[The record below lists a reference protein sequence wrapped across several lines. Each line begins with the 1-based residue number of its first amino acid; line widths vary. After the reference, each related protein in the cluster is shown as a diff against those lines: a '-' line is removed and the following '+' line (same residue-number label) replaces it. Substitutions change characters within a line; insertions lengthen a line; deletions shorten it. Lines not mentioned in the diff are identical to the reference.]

1 MTDAARFDA
10 SEILDGIRQWVEIE
24 SPTSNA
30 DAVNAMVGKVEA
42 DFTALGA
49 RTERVP
55 GSDGFAD
62 CLRVRSPWGG
72 DGPGILILGHLD
84 TVHEM
89 GTLESMPFRIEGDI
103 AYGPGI
109 YDMKGGG
116 YLAYHAYRQL
126 AALGRETPL
135 PVTFFFNSEEEMSSP
150 ISRPHIEAEAKK
162 ARYVLVAEP
171 AYEGRVITARKG
183 TARFN
188 VTVNGRASHSGSK
201 HQEGRSAIKELARQI
216 LVLEDMTDYERN
228 LTVNV
233 GVISGGTRPNV
244 VAAEA
249 NAFVDMRVPSRAVAD
264 EAIPKVLALQP
275 VDPDV
280 TISVDGGAKR
290 PPFERTAKTMALFEQ
305 ARGLAAEIG
314 FELVDTT
321 GGGASDGNFTAPI
334 AATLDGLG
342 VMGKGAHTDFEQI
355 QISSLEPRSRLLF
368 RLMETLE

>member
-1 MTDAARFDA
+1 MNDTARFDA
-10 SEILDGIRQWVEIE
+10 REILDGIRQWVEIE

-42 DFTALGA
+42 DFAALGA
-49 RTERVP
+49 HTRRVP
-55 GSDGFAD
+55 GSDGFGD

-72 DGPGILILGHLD
+72 DGPGILILAHLD

-89 GTLESMPFRIEGDI
+89 GTLESMPFRVEGDI

-116 YLAYHAYRQL
+116 YLAYHAYRQFSL
-126 AALGRETPL
+126 LGRETPL

-162 ARYVLVAEP
+162 SRHVLVAEP

-188 VTVNGRASHSGSK
+188 ITVNGRASHSGSK
-201 HQEGRSAIKELARQI
+201 HKEGRSAIKELARQI
-216 LVLEDMTDYERN
+216 LVLEDMTDYERD

-249 NAFVDMRVPSRAVAD
+249 SAVVDMRVPSRQVAD
-264 EAIPKVLALQP
+264 EAIPKVLGLKP
-275 VDPDV
+275 FDPDV
-280 TISVDGGAKR
+280 SISVDGGAKR
-290 PPFERTAKTMALFEQ
+290 PPFERTEKTMALFEH
-305 ARGLAAEIG
+305 AKGLAAEIG
-314 FELVDTT
+314 FELTTTT

-334 AATLDGLG
+334 VPTLDGLG

-355 QISSLEPRSRLLF
+355 EISSLEPRSRLLF